1 MNQKLLSALVIAHN
15 EEHNLAD
22 CLRALKFADEIIVV
36 LDKCTDNSKQIAG
49 SYADKIIEG
58 SWHIEGARRNVGLS
72 NCNSKWILEI
82 DADERVS
89 KDLSDEILAAIKSSK
104 PCRFVVP
111 IANYVGQK
119 YVKYGWLRTLGVSER
134 QTIHY
139 NGYKKYHE
147 DKQIHPTADV
157 LGEVKYLENPIKHL
171 VDKDIADML
180 ARFNRYTNWKAND
193 IIATNNLEKSIW
205 SSFFSGINRFFKSF
219 ISKQGFREGRI
230 GFVIAIL
237 CGLYPLISYIKAK
250 EKIQD
255 RNENN

>member
-36 LDKCTDNSKQIAG
+36 LDKCSDNSKQIAQ

-58 SWHIEGARRNVGLS
+58 SWHIEGARRNVGLL

-89 KDLSDEILAAIKSSK
+89 KDLANEILTAIKLSK
-104 PCRFVVP
+104 PCRFTVP
-111 IANYVGQK
+111 IANYVGQRHI
-119 YVKYGWLRTLGVSER
+119 KYGWLRTLGVVER

-157 LGEVKYLENPIKHL
+157 LGEVNHLKNPIKHL
-171 VDKDIADML
+171 VDKDISDML
-180 ARFNRYTNWKAND
+180 ARFNRYTNWRAND
-193 IIATNNLEKSIW
+193 IIASDNLEKGFW
-205 SSFFSGINRFFKSF
+205 PNFFSGINRFFKSF
-219 ISKQGFREGRI
+219 IFKQGFREGGI
-230 GFVIAIL
+230 GFIIALL
-237 CGLYPLISYIKAK
+237 CGLYPLISFIKAK
-250 EKIQD
+250 EKS
-255 RNENN
+255 ENN

>member
-22 CLRALKFADEIIVV
+22 CLRTLKFADEIIVV

-58 SWHIEGARRNVGLS
+58 SWDIEGARRNVGLQ
-72 NCNSKWILEI
+72 NCNSQWILEI

-89 KDLSDEILAAIKSSK
+89 KDLANEILTAIRLNK
-104 PCRFVVP
+104 PCRFIVP
-111 IANYVGQK
+111 IANYIGSR
-119 YVKYGWLRTLGVSER
+119 YVKYGWLRTLGVTQR

-157 LGEVKYLENPIKHL
+157 LGEAKYLANPIKHL
-171 VDKDIADML
+171 VDQDIADML
-180 ARFNRYTNWKAND
+180 NRFNRYTDWKAND
-193 IIATNNLEKSIW
+193 IIATNNLEKSFWPIIL
-205 SSFFSGINRFFKSF
+205 SGIHRFFKSF
-219 ISKQGFREGRI
+219 LSKQGFREGRM
-230 GFVIAIL
+230 GFIIAIL
-237 CGLYPLISYIKAK
+237 CGLYPLVSYIKAK
-250 EKIQD
+250 EKSQG
-255 RNENN
+255 

>member
-36 LDKCTDNSKQIAG
+36 LDKCSDNSKQIAQ

-58 SWHIEGARRNVGLS
+58 SWSIEGTRRNVGLL

-89 KDLSDEILAAIKSSK
+89 KDLADEILTAIKLSK
-104 PCRFVVP
+104 PCRFTVP
-111 IANYVGQK
+111 IANYVGGRHI
-119 YVKYGWLRTLGVSER
+119 KYGWLRTLGVVER

-157 LGEVKYLENPIKHL
+157 LGEVNHLKNPIKHL
-171 VDKDIADML
+171 VDKDISDML
-180 ARFNRYTNWKAND
+180 ARFNRYTNWRAND
-193 IIATNNLEKSIW
+193 IIASDNLKKDFW
-205 SSFFSGINRFFKSF
+205 PNFFSGINRFFKSF
-219 ISKQGFREGRI
+219 IFKQGFREGGI
-230 GFVIAIL
+230 GFIIALL
-237 CGLYPLISYIKAK
+237 CGLYPLISFIKAK
-250 EKIQD
+250 EKS
-255 RNENN
+255 ENN